1 MRVLSLSLS
10 LFPLKR
16 LSRFEEVL
24 GVFISCA
31 YLFCLCGK
39 KKLFKVVVVFLS
51 VVSRKEAGKMHQN
64 VLKKGGRQTKEKFS
78 TLSLFIFRYKRTLLA
93 ITTRYKKEYRVLFT
107 ATRGTER
114 EREREMRK
122 SSRGGVTTVLA
133 KKKISSS
140 FSQKRY
146 HHRTPLGEIND
157 DDEEDE
163 QRVREKDSPMTV
175 RRKWNK
181 EHGVVCGGG
190 NSPSSARFK
199 ATAMDKVL
207 ILNRRVDTL
216 EVRTILRLK
225 CLPLLLELVTV
236 FNLSFARDDVNVMS
250 ALN

>member
-1 MRVLSLSLS
+1 M
-10 LFPLKR
+10 K
-16 LSRFEEVL
+16 
-24 GVFISCA
+24 
-31 YLFCLCGK
+31 
-39 KKLFKVVVVFLS
+39 
-51 VVSRKEAGKMHQN
+51 
-64 VLKKGGRQTKEKFS
+64 
-78 TLSLFIFRYKRTLLA
+78 
-93 ITTRYKKEYRVLFT
+93 
-107 ATRGTER
+107 
-114 EREREMRK
+114 K
-122 SSRGGVTTVLA
+122 SSRGGVATVLA

-140 FSQKRY
+140 FSHKRY

>member
-1 MRVLSLSLS
+1 
-10 LFPLKR
+10 
-16 LSRFEEVL
+16 
-24 GVFISCA
+24 
-31 YLFCLCGK
+31 
-39 KKLFKVVVVFLS
+39 
-51 VVSRKEAGKMHQN
+51 MHQN

-78 TLSLFIFRYKRTLLA
+78 TLSSFLDTKEHCWLLLHV
-93 ITTRYKKEYRVLFT
+93 TRKNTEYYSPRRVVPK
-107 ATRGTER
+107 

-122 SSRGGVTTVLA
+122 SSRGGVTTVVA

-181 EHGVVCGGG
+181 EHGVLCEGG

>member
-1 MRVLSLSLS
+1 MS
-10 LFPLKR
+10 LFLARISSVCAVKNFSKLLVFFSARCFKEVKR
-16 LSRFEEVL
+16 KHKILM
-24 GVFISCA
+24 
-31 YLFCLCGK
+31 K
-39 KKLFKVVVVFLS
+39 
-51 VVSRKEAGKMHQN
+51 
-64 VLKKGGRQTKEKFS
+64 KKGGRQTKEKI
-78 TLSLFIFRYKRTLLA
+78 LISLFIFLDTKEHLASTKRK
-93 ITTRYKKEYRVLFT
+93 KKEYGVLFT

-181 EHGVVCGGG
+181 EHGVLCGG

-216 EVRTILRLK
+216 EVRTIRLLK
-225 CLPLLLELVTV
+225 CLLLL
-236 FNLSFARDDVNVMS
+236 
-250 ALN
+250 

>member
-1 MRVLSLSLS
+1 M
-10 LFPLKR
+10 K
-16 LSRFEEVL
+16 
-24 GVFISCA
+24 
-31 YLFCLCGK
+31 
-39 KKLFKVVVVFLS
+39 
-51 VVSRKEAGKMHQN
+51 
-64 VLKKGGRQTKEKFS
+64 
-78 TLSLFIFRYKRTLLA
+78 
-93 ITTRYKKEYRVLFT
+93 
-107 ATRGTER
+107 
-114 EREREMRK
+114 K

-216 EVRTILRLK
+216 EVRTIRLLK
-225 CLPLLLELVTV
+225 CRPLLL
-236 FNLSFARDDVNVMS
+236 
-250 ALN
+250 

>member
-1 MRVLSLSLS
+1 MPMQTHLDE
-10 LFPLKR
+10 KR
-16 LSRFEEVL
+16 
-24 GVFISCA
+24 
-31 YLFCLCGK
+31 GK
-39 KKLFKVVVVFLS
+39 TNE
-51 VVSRKEAGKMHQN
+51 RKILN
-64 VLKKGGRQTKEKFS
+64 
-78 TLSLFIFRYKRTLLA
+78 SLFIFRYKRTLLA

-157 DDEEDE
+157 EEE
-163 QRVREKDSPMTV
+163 ERRQEKDSPMTV

-181 EHGVVCGGG
+181 EHGVLCGG

-216 EVRTILRLK
+216 EVRTIRLLK
-225 CLPLLLELVTV
+225 CRPLLL
-236 FNLSFARDDVNVMS
+236 
-250 ALN
+250 

>member
-1 MRVLSLSLS
+1 
-10 LFPLKR
+10 
-16 LSRFEEVL
+16 
-24 GVFISCA
+24 
-31 YLFCLCGK
+31 
-39 KKLFKVVVVFLS
+39 
-51 VVSRKEAGKMHQN
+51 
-64 VLKKGGRQTKEKFS
+64 
-78 TLSLFIFRYKRTLLA
+78 
-93 ITTRYKKEYRVLFT
+93 
-107 ATRGTER
+107 
-114 EREREMRK
+114 MRK
-122 SSRGGVTTVLA
+122 SSRGGVTAVVA

-140 FSQKRY
+140 FSHKRY

-181 EHGVVCGGG
+181 EHGVFCGG

>member
-1 MRVLSLSLS
+1 MFSLSLS

-39 KKLFKVVVVFLS
+39 KKLFKVVVVFRLLFQG
-51 VVSRKEAGKMHQN
+51 KEAGKMHQN

-78 TLSLFIFRYKRTLLA
+78 TLSSFLDTKEHCWLLRHV
-93 ITTRYKKEYRVLFT
+93 TRKNTEYYSPRRVVPK
-107 ATRGTER
+107 

-181 EHGVVCGGG
+181 EHGVSCGGG

>member
-1 MRVLSLSLS
+1 
-10 LFPLKR
+10 
-16 LSRFEEVL
+16 
-24 GVFISCA
+24 
-31 YLFCLCGK
+31 
-39 KKLFKVVVVFLS
+39 
-51 VVSRKEAGKMHQN
+51 
-64 VLKKGGRQTKEKFS
+64 
-78 TLSLFIFRYKRTLLA
+78 
-93 ITTRYKKEYRVLFT
+93 
-107 ATRGTER
+107 
-114 EREREMRK
+114 MRK
-122 SSRGGVTTVLA
+122 SSRGGVTTVVA

-157 DDEEDE
+157 DEEDE
-163 QRVREKDSPMTV
+163 QRVQEKDSPMTV

-181 EHGVVCGGG
+181 EHGVLCEGG

>member
-1 MRVLSLSLS
+1 
-10 LFPLKR
+10 
-16 LSRFEEVL
+16 
-24 GVFISCA
+24 
-31 YLFCLCGK
+31 
-39 KKLFKVVVVFLS
+39 
-51 VVSRKEAGKMHQN
+51 
-64 VLKKGGRQTKEKFS
+64 
-78 TLSLFIFRYKRTLLA
+78 
-93 ITTRYKKEYRVLFT
+93 
-107 ATRGTER
+107 
-114 EREREMRK
+114 MRK
-122 SSRGGVTTVLA
+122 SSRGGVTAVVA
-133 KKKISSS
+133 KKKTTASSS

-157 DDEEDE
+157 EEDE
-163 QRVREKDSPMTV
+163 QRVQEKDSPMTV

-181 EHGVVCGGG
+181 EHGVFCGG

-225 CLPLLLELVTV
+225 CLPLLLLELVTV

>member
-1 MRVLSLSLS
+1 
-10 LFPLKR
+10 
-16 LSRFEEVL
+16 
-24 GVFISCA
+24 
-31 YLFCLCGK
+31 
-39 KKLFKVVVVFLS
+39 
-51 VVSRKEAGKMHQN
+51 
-64 VLKKGGRQTKEKFS
+64 
-78 TLSLFIFRYKRTLLA
+78 
-93 ITTRYKKEYRVLFT
+93 
-107 ATRGTER
+107 
-114 EREREMRK
+114 MRK

-181 EHGVVCGGG
+181 EHGVLCGG

-216 EVRTILRLK
+216 EVRTIRLLK
-225 CLPLLLELVTV
+225 CRPLLL
-236 FNLSFARDDVNVMS
+236 
-250 ALN
+250 

>member
-1 MRVLSLSLS
+1 M
-10 LFPLKR
+10 
-16 LSRFEEVL
+16 
-24 GVFISCA
+24 
-31 YLFCLCGK
+31 
-39 KKLFKVVVVFLS
+39 
-51 VVSRKEAGKMHQN
+51 
-64 VLKKGGRQTKEKFS
+64 KKGGRQTKEKFS

-93 ITTRYKKEYRVLFT
+93 ITTRYKKEYGVLFT

-122 SSRGGVTTVLA
+122 SSRGGVTAVVA
-133 KKKISSS
+133 KKKTTASS

-157 DDEEDE
+157 DDVEDE

>member
-1 MRVLSLSLS
+1 
-10 LFPLKR
+10 
-16 LSRFEEVL
+16 
-24 GVFISCA
+24 
-31 YLFCLCGK
+31 
-39 KKLFKVVVVFLS
+39 
-51 VVSRKEAGKMHQN
+51 
-64 VLKKGGRQTKEKFS
+64 
-78 TLSLFIFRYKRTLLA
+78 
-93 ITTRYKKEYRVLFT
+93 
-107 ATRGTER
+107 
-114 EREREMRK
+114 MRK
-122 SSRGGVTTVLA
+122 ASRGGVTTVVA

-157 DDEEDE
+157 DEEDE
-163 QRVREKDSPMTV
+163 QRVQEKDSPMTV

-181 EHGVVCGGG
+181 EHGVLCGGG

-216 EVRTILRLK
+216 EVRTILLLK

-236 FNLSFARDDVNVMS
+236 FNLSFARDDVKVMS

>member
-1 MRVLSLSLS
+1 MS
-10 LFPLKR
+10 LFLAH
-16 LSRFEEVL
+16 
-24 GVFISCA
+24 ISSVCA
-31 YLFCLCGK
+31 VKKNFSKLLLLLFFCL
-39 KKLFKVVVVFLS
+39 LFQG
-51 VVSRKEAGKMHQN
+51 RKHAGKMHQN

-78 TLSLFIFRYKRTLLA
+78 TLSSFLDTKEHCWLLQHV
-93 ITTRYKKEYRVLFT
+93 TRKNTEYYSPRRVVPK
-107 ATRGTER
+107 

-157 DDEEDE
+157 EEE
-163 QRVREKDSPMTV
+163 ERRQEKDSPMTV

>member
-1 MRVLSLSLS
+1 
-10 LFPLKR
+10 
-16 LSRFEEVL
+16 
-24 GVFISCA
+24 
-31 YLFCLCGK
+31 
-39 KKLFKVVVVFLS
+39 
-51 VVSRKEAGKMHQN
+51 
-64 VLKKGGRQTKEKFS
+64 
-78 TLSLFIFRYKRTLLA
+78 
-93 ITTRYKKEYRVLFT
+93 
-107 ATRGTER
+107 
-114 EREREMRK
+114 MRK
-122 SSRGGVTTVLA
+122 SSRGGVTTVVA

-140 FSQKRY
+140 FSHKRY

-181 EHGVVCGGG
+181 EHGVSCGGG

>member
-1 MRVLSLSLS
+1 MQTHLDE
-10 LFPLKR
+10 KR
-16 LSRFEEVL
+16 
-24 GVFISCA
+24 
-31 YLFCLCGK
+31 GK
-39 KKLFKVVVVFLS
+39 TNE
-51 VVSRKEAGKMHQN
+51 RKILN
-64 VLKKGGRQTKEKFS
+64 
-78 TLSLFIFRYKRTLLA
+78 SLFIFRYKRTLLA

-107 ATRGTER
+107 ATRGTERER

>member
-1 MRVLSLSLS
+1 MFSLSLS

-31 YLFCLCGK
+31 YLFCFFCGK

-51 VVSRKEAGKMHQN
+51 VVSSRAAVKCKHIWM
-64 VLKKGGRQTKEKFS
+64 KKGGRQTKEKFS
-78 TLSLFIFRYKRTLLA
+78 TLSSFLDTKEHCWLLLHV
-93 ITTRYKKEYRVLFT
+93 TRKNTEYYSPRRVVPK
-107 ATRGTER
+107 ER